1 MEFKKGRCVMKVYVV
16 FKRYENDDESYTTT
30 LVGVF
35 DSEEKAKR
43 DKGDSGWIVEQEL
56 NRESQYWQEV

>member
-1 MEFKKGRCVMKVYVV
+1 MKVYVV

-35 DSEEKAKR
+35 DSEEKAKQA
-43 DKGDSGWIVEQEL
+43 KGDLWNAWIVEQEL

>member
-1 MEFKKGRCVMKVYVV
+1 MKVYVV

-43 DKGDSGWIVEQEL
+43 AKGDSGWIIEQEL